1 MSPKDAGKGG
11 AYLLVLRLDAAEDIK
26 VGALGSLNFPKGT
39 YVYAGSALTSLEYR
53 VARHFSMEKR
63 MHWHIDHLRAKARPV
78 EALVLRSQDD
88 LECMINDM
96 VGRMEGA
103 RPFAPGFGCSDCCC
117 STHLHILDRKCLPIL
132 EDFFPERLRPERPSR

>member
-1 MSPKDAGKGG
+1 VSPKHAGKGG

-26 VGALGSLNFPKGT
+26 VGALGSLYFPKGT
-39 YVYAGSALTSLEYR
+39 YVYAGSALTSLESR

-78 EALVLRSQDD
+78 EALVLRSQAD
-88 LECMINDM
+88 LECMINEM

-103 RPFAPGFGCSDCCC
+103 RPFAPGFGSSDCCC
-117 STHLHILDRKCLPIL
+117 STHLHILDRNCLPRL
-132 EDFFPERLRPERPSR
+132 EGFFPERLRPEKLPR